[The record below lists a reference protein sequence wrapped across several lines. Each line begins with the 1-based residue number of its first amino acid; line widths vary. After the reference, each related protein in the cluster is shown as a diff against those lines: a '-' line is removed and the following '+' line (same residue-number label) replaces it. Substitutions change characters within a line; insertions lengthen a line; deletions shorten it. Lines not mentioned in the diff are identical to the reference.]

1 MSRLT
6 LVVVLACVG
15 LVAAQT
21 PVSQLG
27 SVDIDALLADSA
39 KLEALMKCLLDDSD
53 GSCTAD
59 GKIVKRLAEETVKNN
74 CAGCTEPQ
82 KEDILKIMV
91 YISNE
96 KPELVPKLD
105 SKYDPTGEFRAK
117 YGDAYRAKGV
127 KF

>member
-27 SVDIDALLADSA
+27 SIDIDAALHDSA
-39 KLEALMKCLLDDSD
+39 KLEELIKCLLDDSED
-53 GSCTAD
+53 SCTAD
-59 GKIVKRLAEETVKNN
+59 FKIVRHLAEETAKNN

-82 KEDILKIMV
+82 KEDILKFMV
-91 YISNE
+91 YVSNE
-96 KPELVPKLD
+96 KPEYVPKLS

-117 YGDAYRAKGV
+117 HGDEYRAKGV